1 MVGGVWWAAAIASCF
16 VSESATGILFLAATL
31 ICNIGFG
38 IYLMIRES
46 RDKAHARAAGV
57 QHA

>member
-1 MVGGVWWAAAIASCF
+1 VAY
-16 VSESATGILFLAATL
+16 TFLAATL
-31 ICNIGFG
+31 VCNIGFG

-46 RDKAHARAAGV
+46 RSKARAGEV

>member
-1 MVGGVWWAAAIASCF
+1 VGGVWWVAAITSCF
-16 VSESATGILFLAATL
+16 VSEGATAILFLTATF

-46 RDKAHARAAGV
+46 RDKAQSRAGAV